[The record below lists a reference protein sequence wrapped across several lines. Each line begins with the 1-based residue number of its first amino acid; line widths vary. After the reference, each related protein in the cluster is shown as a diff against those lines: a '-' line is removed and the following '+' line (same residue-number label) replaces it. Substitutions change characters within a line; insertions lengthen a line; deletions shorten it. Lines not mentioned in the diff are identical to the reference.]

1 MQNFIQKIAQ
11 RTDLAKTPGISFTGL
26 KACLN
31 SLSENNIAPIPA
43 EYQRFLLYFNGLSY
57 QGSYLGGI
65 YPQSDTLT
73 DLLCLNKKIH
83 HPLSHDLIILGFN
96 EMDYLGYN
104 HKWQVYQLID
114 KQDLEVLEEYAEIE
128 PALNHLLK
136 I

>member
-1 MQNFIQKIAQ
+1 MQNFIQNIAQ
-11 RTDLAKTPGISFTGL
+11 RTDLAKIPGITPAEL
-26 KACLN
+26 TAYAN
-31 SLSENNIAPIPA
+31 SLPENNIAPIPP
-43 EYQRFLLYFNGLSY
+43 EYQRFLLYCNGLSY

-73 DLLCLNKKIH
+73 DLLRLNKEIH
-83 HPLSHDLIILGFN
+83 HPLSHNLIILGFN
-96 EMDYLGYN
+96 EMDYLAYN

>member
-11 RTDLAKTPGISFTGL
+11 RTDLAKTPGISSAGL
-26 KACLN
+26 KVCLN

-43 EYQRFLLYFNGLSY
+43 EYQRFLLYCNGLSY

-73 DLLCLNKKIH
+73 DLLRLNKKIH